1 MMRVGIATVHTP
13 GIHGGAEFLVDGL
26 IEAVRAAGHS
36 VHKISMP
43 FYFEPMDAAARTM
56 DQCLSTDFL
65 PYNGGQIDRMICLK
79 FPAYMIQHPDKRVW
93 LLHQHRSAYDLY
105 GTPYGWL
112 PGKAETDALRERILA
127 GDKESLDGSTPGS
140 ARAVFTIAERVSARL
155 RQYNGIQS
163 QALYHPPANADE
175 FRCEPAMP
183 YIFVP
188 SRLEGLKRQDLMLK
202 ALAACR
208 SPVQAVFAGTG
219 SMLRHLEAL
228 AETLG
233 LTDRVRFVGAV
244 SREEMLS
251 LYAHATA
258 VFFGPLDEDYGY
270 VTLEAMLS
278 AKPVITCTDS
288 GGPLEFVLDGET
300 GFVTAP
306 EPQAIAKA
314 LEAVMGN
321 AAKAAELGQNGAAR
335 YQAMNITWRHVVD
348 TLLADLSADAPTAQ
362 LHGGVV

>member
-1 MMRVGIATVHTP
+1 MRVGIATVHTP

-26 IEAVRAAGHS
+26 VEAVRAAGHS

-43 FYFEPMDAAARTM
+43 FYFEPMDAAAKTM
-56 DQCLSTDFL
+56 DHCLSANFL
-65 PYNGGQIDRMICLK
+65 PYGGGQIDRMICLK
-79 FPAYMIQHPDKRVW
+79 FPAYMIRHPDKRIW

-112 PGKAETDALRERILA
+112 RGKKETDALRQRIIE
-127 GDKESLDGSTPGS
+127 GDNESLGGGAPGS
-140 ARAVFTIAERVSARL
+140 ARAVYTIAERVCARL
-155 RQYNGIQS
+155 RQYNGIES
-163 QALYHPPANADE
+163 KALYHPPANAEE
-175 FRCEPAMP
+175 FRLEPALP

-219 SMLRHLEAL
+219 SMRKHLEAM

-233 LTDRVRFVGAV
+233 ITDRVRFVGAV
-244 SREEMLS
+244 SRADMLN

-278 AKPVITCTDS
+278 GKPVITCSDS

-306 EPQAIAKA
+306 EPQAIAEA
-314 LEAVMGN
+314 LETLMAN
-321 AAKAAELGQNGAAR
+321 AGKAAELGRNGRAR
-335 YQAMNITWRHVVD
+335 YDAMDITWSHVVE
-348 TLLADLSADAPTAQ
+348 TLLADIPPIEQSGVAP
-362 LHGGVV
+362 